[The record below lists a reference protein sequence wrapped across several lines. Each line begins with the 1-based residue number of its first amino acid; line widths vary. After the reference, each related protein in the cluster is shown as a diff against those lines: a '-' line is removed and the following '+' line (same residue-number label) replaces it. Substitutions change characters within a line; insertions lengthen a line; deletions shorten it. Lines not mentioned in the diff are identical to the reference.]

1 MGREVG
7 LFPAHIW
14 AVFAQFPAL
23 LPQMP
28 AARSG
33 AASWHSADGKKRAR
47 KLQKA
52 HFAPN
57 SNGSFPE
64 MIVMGG

>member
-1 MGREVG
+1 MGREVR

-14 AVFAQFPAL
+14 AVFAHFPAL
-23 LPQMP
+23 LPHMP

-33 AASWHSADGKKRAR
+33 AAFWHSADGEKGAR
-47 KLQKA
+47 KMQKA
-52 HFAPN
+52 HFALN

>member
-1 MGREVG
+1 M
-7 LFPAHIW
+7 FAH
-14 AVFAQFPAL
+14 FPAL
-23 LPQMP
+23 LPHMP

-33 AASWHSADGKKRAR
+33 AAFWHSADGEKGAR